1 MSVVKPTFRKKK
13 GNSSFEVS
21 IPCCA
26 KRIIG
31 LGAEAN
37 GSFCVFD
44 GKRAHVSENFGDL
57 SFIENMARF
66 RASLT
71 KMRNFL
77 GGAVDCVACDMHPS
91 YTSRAYAREIAREVG
106 CEVVEVQ
113 HHAAHVYSCAF
124 EHGIGDG
131 DFVGIACDGTGYGS
145 DGKIWGGEVFLG
157 DRRVGSLEEQM
168 MVGGESA
175 VLDPRKMLFGIVHR
189 FLSDDEILK
198 LDMFHKSEVLVLS
211 RQADD
216 GFNVFETTSCGRVLD
231 AVSAFLGVCGKRTY
245 DGEPAIALDAH
256 AKGAKGFELEPVV
269 ERKDRW
275 ILNTTKLFEF
285 IYENIDEDKRR
296 LAATAHEYVA
306 SGLLEIARKYDRGRK
321 VVFSGGVAYNS
332 IISGFFRKRG
342 VLLNRDVACG
352 DYGISFGQCAYA
364 GLKERCFER

>member
-1 MSVVKPTFRKKK
+1 MSIVKGASRKKD
-13 GNSSFEVS
+13 SPFEVS

-26 KRIIG
+26 KRILG
-31 LGAEAN
+31 LGAEGS

-44 GKRAHVSENFGDL
+44 GERAHVSENFGDL
-57 SFIENMARF
+57 SFIENMDRF

-71 KMRNFL
+71 KMLNFL
-77 GGAVDCVACDMHPS
+77 GGAVDCVACDMHPG
-91 YTSRAYAREIAREVG
+91 YASRAYAQDIASELG
-106 CEVVEVQ
+106 CKAVEVQ

-124 EHGIGDG
+124 EHGLAEG

-175 VLDPRKMLFGIVHR
+175 ILDPRKMLFGIVHR
-189 FLSDDEILK
+189 FLCDDEILK
-198 LDMFHKSEVLVLS
+198 LDMFRRSEVLVLS
-211 RQADD
+211 KQADE
-216 GFNVFETTSCGRVLD
+216 GFNVFQTTSCGRVLD
-231 AVSAFLGVCGKRTY
+231 ALSALLGVCRKRTY
-245 DGEPAIALDAH
+245 DGEPAIALEAY
-256 AKGAKGFELEPVV
+256 AKGVKGFGLEPVV

-285 IYENIDEDKRR
+285 IYENSDEDKGR

-306 SGLLEIARKYDRGRK
+306 SGLLEIANKYDK
-321 VVFSGGVAYNS
+321 DIVFSGGVAHNS

-342 VLLNRDVACG
+342 VLVNRDIACG

-364 GLKERCFER
+364 GLKEGCFER